1 MTNFGKRLILAA
13 LVGFAVASSAQ
24 GGDDRDWTDLLAQPL
39 TARTHFSE
47 IPNTRLADVWSVTGG
62 VLVCRGTPRG
72 YLVLAEN
79 QADFTLSLEWRRPE
93 GVKPGKAGVLIRVT
107 GPDKIWPRSLEAQL
121 NAGAA
126 GDFWGLD
133 GNALSGP
140 GERLVRLSHKQF
152 GKLTNLKRAADAEL
166 PAGAWNRTEIE
177 ARGGAVAL
185 RINGAEVNRA
195 TDCDAAAGR
204 IVLTAEG
211 DEIHF
216 RNVQLS
222 ADAQSAPAPQAKEGQ

>member
-1 MTNFGKRLILAA
+1 MTNFGKRLTLAA
-13 LVGFAVASSAQ
+13 LVGFAVASPAQ
-24 GGDDRDWTDLLAQPL
+24 GADDRYGTNLLAQPL
-39 TARTHFSE
+39 TARMHFSE
-47 IPNTRLADVWSVTGG
+47 VPSTKLSDVWSVTSG

-79 QADFTLSLEWRRPE
+79 QDDFSLSFEWRRPE

-133 GNALSGP
+133 GFALSGP
-140 GERLVRLSHKQF
+140 AERLARADHAQF

-195 TDCDAAAGR
+195 TECDAAAGR

-211 DEIHF
+211 DGIEF
-216 RNVQLS
+216 RDIRLLRLRHQ
-222 ADAQSAPAPQAKEGQ
+222 PIAKGELTHE

>member
-1 MTNFGKRLILAA
+1 MNAKTWFSATLLLSGATLA
-13 LVGFAVASSAQ
+13 GEQ
-24 GGDDRDWTDLLAQPL
+24 PGGWLAQPL
-39 TARTHFSE
+39 DSRQHYSE
-47 IPNTRLADVWSVTGG
+47 QAGCRLSDVWSVTNG
-62 VLVCRGTPRG
+62 VLICRGKPRG
-72 YLVLAEN
+72 YLVLAEK

-133 GNALSGP
+133 GFALSGP
-140 GERLVRLSHKQF
+140 AERLARADHAQF

-166 PAGAWNRTEIE
+166 PAGAWNSYEIE
-177 ARGGAVAL
+177 ARDGIVAL

-211 DEIHF
+211 DEIQF
-216 RNVQLS
+216 RNVRLS
-222 ADAQSAPAPQAKEGQ
+222 TDVKSAPAPRAKEGQ